1 MKINWVDDLGLNLHK
16 LLNLSSIGMSLR
28 LSRCGWTQLELN
40 DVVRFHLGNLTCHPF
55 DIHYDIHLGCHP
67 LWHPF
72 DIHYDIHLGWNPN
85 WVDDVV
91 GFQLAKPCL
100 SLWKITSSINPNRV
114 VHNDD
119 LVTRPN
125 ITIYNMIMA
134 TLLVKLLFSLE
145 QIFFDIFLTKKF
157 GLFLGQFLLS

>member
-1 MKINWVDDLGLNLHK
+1 MLWKNMSSMKLNWVDDVGLNLHK

-55 DIHYDIHLGCHP
+55 DIHYDIHLG
-67 LWHPF
+67 
-72 DIHYDIHLGWNPN
+72 WNPN

-91 GFQLAKPCL
+91 GFQFAKPCFESCEKL
-100 SLWKITSSINPNRV
+100 GHPSTPRELFIMTIAM
-114 VHNDD
+114 
-119 LVTRPN
+119 VTRPN

-134 TLLVKLLFSLE
+134 TLLVKLLFSFE
-145 QIFFDIFLTKKF
+145 QMFFDIF
-157 GLFLGQFLLS
+157 